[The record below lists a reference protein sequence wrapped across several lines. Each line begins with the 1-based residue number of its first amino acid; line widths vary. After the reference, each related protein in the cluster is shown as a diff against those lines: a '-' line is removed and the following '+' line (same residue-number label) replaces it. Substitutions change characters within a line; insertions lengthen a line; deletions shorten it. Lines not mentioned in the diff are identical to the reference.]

1 MLQEGKEGL
10 EGTLV
15 ARQREPLQPVVDAH
29 ADRPTFG
36 VVGQREEDVF
46 LSAVS
51 NEEAAQRGVLQH
63 AVGVLHSQ
71 RPPVEAAALEL
82 GGRLCDDVAVLLGG
96 ESWEV
101 SQIHGAGRSQVWAG
115 LSSSRRRQ
123 SQGRR
128 WRGGA

>member
-1 MLQEGKEGL
+1 MLL
-10 EGTLV
+10 
-15 ARQREPLQPVVDAH
+15 VVDAH

-71 RPPVEAAALEL
+71 GPPVEAAALEL

-101 SQIHGAGRSQVWAG
+101 GEIHGAGRPQVWAGLTQRLLG

-123 SQGRR
+123 SQGDRR
-128 WRGGA
+128 RGGA